1 MSDRW
6 TLHVGDCTEVLQ
18 TLPDESI
25 DAIVC
30 DPPYGLSREPD
41 IAEVLTHWLAGDDYE
56 HRGGGFM
63 GKSWDSFV
71 PGPAVWRECLRVLKP
86 GGHLVAFGGTRTFDL
101 QTIALRMAG
110 FEIRDCLSWLYG
122 CLTDDTEVLTEH
134 GWVNGLNVAEGDRI
148 MQWDP
153 TTGVLSLAPVA
164 ETFRAP
170 WDGSMRVLRNADTD
184 QILTP
189 NHRVY
194 HRTQQR
200 EQTKG
205 VRRTWFDDEWA
216 VSEAQDLTTC
226 DPMKLPIAGR
236 MHGEG
241 IGGSDYAAL
250 LGWVWAEGGFD
261 HSGSGVRIYQSSVNA
276 DKVAEIAALMDRC
289 GVHKRY
295 DRERTYRDRAYT
307 ESTWFFTGALA
318 ARVRADLPGKRPTY
332 PLLWRMTMPEREAF
346 LDAAMKGDGSGWPD
360 GRGQQ
365 FYQKHEDDLIW
376 FQTLLHTMDRAGKVG
391 MRPNRPGGAVYLRN
405 TATTELQHRHH
416 KASSYE
422 HYQCDVWCVRVP
434 TGAFMA
440 RRNGRVFITGNS
452 GFPKSANVS
461 KAIDK
466 AAGAEREVVGTKVYA
481 DGHVQN
487 STESIGYGVSDPAV
501 DTRVTTAPAT
511 PEAAQW
517 DGWGTALKPAWESI
531 VWATKPGNGTTVDG
545 ILSVLEES
553 LWSMWRASGAAAPSE
568 SSPPVSG
575 VGVCDG
581 ARWNAELPIS
591 TWVASFDQMATSP
604 SESQAS
610 TCWNIV
616 RSWRLTLADLFAQ
629 RNTSIIET
637 TIAPTIDWRTL
648 NSLTS
653 QITAESMLLALT
665 QPSGS
670 SSPVHGAAEMFAAV
684 QAKLDVTQWLSAT
697 VTATALAPTSPLDGA
712 EPLSPKWEP
721 IVLARKP
728 LQVDGRKATVAANV
742 LAHGTGALNIDA
754 CRVGTE
760 ERTYGPGTPGANV
773 QRLTGDDGRDAV
785 RGRQYAEEYKRAPA
799 TTVTGRWPA
808 NIALGHSDGCVE
820 VGTTVEGFVRGDEQV
835 AVWACVPGCPVRM
848 LDDQS
853 GNRPGM
859 AKGTLR
865 RGATTGRS
873 IGGES
878 TYGTTDA
885 FDVEAGYGDA
895 GGASRF
901 FYSSKASRKDRNR
914 GLPDGVQSDHPTVK
928 PTDLMR
934 WLVKMVTP
942 PNGVVL
948 DPFAGSGT
956 TGVAALDEGFR
967 FVGIERD
974 EHYAN
979 DLIRPRLEFAD
990 AGDQATKP
998 ASPPSSALESEPES
1012 DPEMGRPEAP
1022 TDWASSLFDGQPPE
1036 VTRDAGA

>member
-41 IAEVLTHWLAGDDYE
+41 IAEVLTHWLAGDDYA
-56 HRGGGFM
+56 HTGGGFM

-101 QTIALRMAG
+101 QTVALRMAG

-122 CLTDDTEVLTEH
+122 CLADDTEVLTEH
-134 GWVNGLNVAEGDRI
+134 GWVNGLDVAEGDRI

-170 WDGSMRVLRNADTD
+170 WDGPMRVLRNADTD

-200 EQTKG
+200 EQAKG

-405 TATTELQHRHH
+405 TVTTELQHRHH

-422 HYQCDVWCVRVP
+422 HYQGDVWCVRVP

-452 GFPKSANVS
+452 GFPKSLDVS

-466 AAGAEREVVGTKVYA
+466 AAGAEREVLGPSPYA
-481 DGHVQN
+481 GRGRTDNNNTYGA
-487 STESIGYGVSDPAV
+487 STPSDREEV
-501 DTRVTTAPAT
+501 TAPAT

-531 VWATKPGNGTTVDG
+531 V
-545 ILSVLEES
+545 
-553 LWSMWRASGAAAPSE
+553 
-568 SSPPVSG
+568 
-575 VGVCDG
+575 
-581 ARWNAELPIS
+581 
-591 TWVASFDQMATSP
+591 
-604 SESQAS
+604 
-610 TCWNIV
+610 
-616 RSWRLTLADLFAQ
+616 
-629 RNTSIIET
+629 
-637 TIAPTIDWRTL
+637 
-648 NSLTS
+648 
-653 QITAESMLLALT
+653 
-665 QPSGS
+665 
-670 SSPVHGAAEMFAAV
+670 
-684 QAKLDVTQWLSAT
+684 
-697 VTATALAPTSPLDGA
+697 
-712 EPLSPKWEP
+712 
-721 IVLARKP
+721 LARKP
-728 LQVDGRKATVAANV
+728 LRVDGRKATVAANV

-865 RGATTGRS
+865 RRATTGRS

-878 TYGTTDA
+878 TYGTADA

-998 ASPPSSALESEPES
+998 APPPSSALESEPES

>member
-41 IAEVLTHWLAGDDYE
+41 IAEVLTHWLAGDDYA
-56 HRGGGFM
+56 HTGGGFM
-63 GKSWDSFV
+63 GKSWDGFV

-101 QTIALRMAG
+101 QTVALRMAG

-122 CLTDDTEVLTEH
+122 CLADDTEVLTEH
-134 GWVNGLNVAEGDRI
+134 GWVNGLDVAEGDRI

-346 LDAAMKGDGSGWPD
+346 LDAAMKGDGSGWPN

-422 HYQCDVWCVRVP
+422 HYQGDVWCVRVP

-461 KAIDK
+461 KLIDK
-466 AAGAEREVVGTKVYA
+466 AAGVEREVVGEMPDRWNGFGAVFDFATRRP
-481 DGHVQN
+481 Q
-487 STESIGYGVSDPAV
+487 STVP
-501 DTRVTTAPAT
+501 VTAGPAT

-517 DGWGTALKPAWESI
+517 DGWGTALKPAWES
-531 VWATKPGNGTTVDG
+531 
-545 ILSVLEES
+545 
-553 LWSMWRASGAAAPSE
+553 
-568 SSPPVSG
+568 
-575 VGVCDG
+575 
-581 ARWNAELPIS
+581 
-591 TWVASFDQMATSP
+591 
-604 SESQAS
+604 
-610 TCWNIV
+610 
-616 RSWRLTLADLFAQ
+616 
-629 RNTSIIET
+629 
-637 TIAPTIDWRTL
+637 
-648 NSLTS
+648 
-653 QITAESMLLALT
+653 
-665 QPSGS
+665 
-670 SSPVHGAAEMFAAV
+670 
-684 QAKLDVTQWLSAT
+684 
-697 VTATALAPTSPLDGA
+697 
-712 EPLSPKWEP
+712 

-754 CRVGTE
+754 SRIPTSDSLGGGAETATTPDQKGNDGWVRPWVDDENAREAHAERV
-760 ERTYGPGTPGANV
+760 RANV
-773 QRLTGDDGRDAV
+773 V
-785 RGRQYAEEYKRAPA
+785 RAEQL
-799 TTVTGRWPA
+799 GRWPA
-808 NIALGHSDGCVE
+808 NVALSHLDACVE
-820 VGTTVEGFVRGDEQV
+820 VGATYKETNNATYAGRMDGSLAGGSKSAGVS
-835 AVWACVPGCPVRM
+835 VWACVPGCPVRM
-848 LDDQS
+848 LDNQTGDLTRWFNKPRSDGADPRAKQ
-853 GNRPGM
+853 GNVF
-859 AKGTLR
+859 
-865 RGATTGRS
+865 TG
-873 IGGES
+873 IGGPGVS
-878 TYGTTDA
+878 GYTDS
-885 FDVEAGYGDA
+885 
-895 GGASRF
+895 GGVSRF
-901 FYSSKASRKDRNR
+901 FYSSKASRKDRDR

-998 ASPPSSALESEPES
+998 APPPSSALESEPE
-1012 DPEMGRPEAP
+1012 PERPEAS

>member
-1 MSDRW
+1 MAMSDRW

-18 TLPDESI
+18 TLPDESV

-41 IAEVLTHWLAGDDYE
+41 VAEVLTHWLAGDDYE

-71 PGPAVWRECLRVLKP
+71 PGPAVWSECLRVLKP

-110 FEIRDCLSWLYG
+110 FEIRD
-122 CLTDDTEVLTEH
+122 
-134 GWVNGLNVAEGDRI
+134 
-148 MQWDP
+148 
-153 TTGVLSLAPVA
+153 VLSYMY
-164 ETFRAP
+164 
-170 WDGSMRVLRNADTD
+170 G
-184 QILTP
+184 
-189 NHRVY
+189 
-194 HRTQQR
+194 
-200 EQTKG
+200 
-205 VRRTWFDDEWA
+205 
-216 VSEAQDLTTC
+216 
-226 DPMKLPIAGR
+226 
-236 MHGEG
+236 
-241 IGGSDYAAL
+241 
-250 LGWVWAEGGFD
+250 
-261 HSGSGVRIYQSSVNA
+261 
-276 DKVAEIAALMDRC
+276 
-289 GVHKRY
+289 
-295 DRERTYRDRAYT
+295 
-307 ESTWFFTGALA
+307 
-318 ARVRADLPGKRPTY
+318 
-332 PLLWRMTMPEREAF
+332 
-346 LDAAMKGDGSGWPD
+346 
-360 GRGQQ
+360 
-365 FYQKHEDDLIW
+365 
-376 FQTLLHTMDRAGKVG
+376 
-391 MRPNRPGGAVYLRN
+391 
-405 TATTELQHRHH
+405 
-416 KASSYE
+416 
-422 HYQCDVWCVRVP
+422 
-434 TGAFMA
+434 
-440 RRNGRVFITGNS
+440 S

-461 KAIDK
+461 RLIDK
-466 AAGAEREVVGTKVYA
+466 AAGVEREVVGEMPDRWTGFGAVLNFA
-481 DGHVQN
+481 TGRPR
-487 STESIGYGVSDPAV
+487 STVP
-501 DTRVTTAPAT
+501 VTAGPAT

-684 QAKLDVTQWLSAT
+684 QAKLDVTQWLSTT

-721 IVLARKP
+721 IILVRKP

-754 CRVGTE
+754 SRIPTSDSLGGGAETATTPDQKGNDGWVWPWMDDENAREAHAERV
-760 ERTYGPGTPGANV
+760 RANV
-773 QRLTGDDGRDAV
+773 V
-785 RGRQYAEEYKRAPA
+785 RAEQL
-799 TTVTGRWPA
+799 GRWPA
-808 NIALGHSDGCVE
+808 NVALSHLDACVE
-820 VGTTVEGFVRGDEQV
+820 VGATYKETNNATYAGRMDGSLAGGSKSAGVS
-835 AVWACVPGCPVRM
+835 VWACVPGCPVRM
-848 LDDQS
+848 LDNQT
-853 GNRPGM
+853 
-859 AKGTLR
+859 GTLVSGWR
-865 RGATTGRS
+865 D
-873 IGGES
+873 
-878 TYGTTDA
+878 TDA
-885 FDVEAGYGDA
+885 AKNDAGITIGKFKAASTGAHYSDA

-901 FYSSKASRKDRNR
+901 FYSSKASRKDRDR

-998 ASPPSSALESEPES
+998 APPPSSALESEPE
-1012 DPEMGRPEAP
+1012 PERPEAS